1 MDREDI
7 KMLVKKWWEVYEDE
21 SLDYQNVLKSQTKQE
36 TNLTPLISVLSEAE
50 VVNHIT
56 APSAA

>member
-1 MDREDI
+1 MEREDI

-21 SLDYQNVLKSQTKQE
+21 SLDYQNVLKSETKQE